1 MQTLCTNNYFEL
13 IFSVIIGHCTFP
25 FSQQKKIIIIIPLDN
40 YKVLVYSNVK
50 YALLLF
56 LIFMENQE
64 IVKFL
69 SPGKVV
75 EMYTIYKSWINHGIY
90 FIVNVFVFIM
100 HCPKIFNQCYIVLK

>member
-1 MQTLCTNNYFEL
+1 
-13 IFSVIIGHCTFP
+13 
-25 FSQQKKIIIIIPLDN
+25 
-40 YKVLVYSNVK
+40 
-50 YALLLF
+50 
-56 LIFMENQE
+56 MENQE